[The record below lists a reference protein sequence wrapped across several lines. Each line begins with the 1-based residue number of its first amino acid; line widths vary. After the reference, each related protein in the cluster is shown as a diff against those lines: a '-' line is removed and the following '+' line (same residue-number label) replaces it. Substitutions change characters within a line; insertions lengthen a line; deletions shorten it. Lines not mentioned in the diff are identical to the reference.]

1 MTRTTRNAGKL
12 AAATLAALVIA
23 ACTDT
28 QSPTSTSGLTQPQA
42 QAVGDV
48 VASDVAALPEGMTFS
63 ASGSGLL
70 AQLAPPAAVG
80 PTPACTP
87 TRTPASPA
95 NSDGDPI
102 PDSVHVDFADCTT
115 SSGSYTV
122 TVSGTIDFVDPTPT
136 TTDFGLRTRYTDFTR
151 GVTNTATNQTRSTKE
166 SGIREVIASASGL
179 QETET
184 NFRTDHTF
192 FDGTTASHVRD
203 WSVTFTPDQGGT
215 IQHDHLPSGTL
226 AVSGTSSWTS
236 GSNSYS
242 LSVSTNP
249 PLHYNA
255 TCTVGPR
262 FDTGTVTAQ
271 VIKNGVT
278 TTVTVTFT
286 GCGQYSVS
294 KSAA

>member
-1 MTRTTRNAGKL
+1 MTRTTRHAGTL

-23 ACTDT
+23 ACTET

-48 VASDVAALPEGMTFS
+48 VASDVATLPEGMTFS

-70 AQLAPPAAVG
+70 AQLAPPAGVG
-80 PTPACTP
+80 TTAACTP

-102 PDSVHVDFADCTT
+102 PDSVHVDFAGCTS

-151 GVTNTATNQTRSTKE
+151 SVTNTATNQTRSTKE
-166 SGIREVIASASGL
+166 NGIREVIASASGL

-226 AVSGTSSWTS
+226 AVSGTSTWTS
-236 GSNSYS
+236 GANSYS
-242 LSVSTNP
+242 LSVNTDS

-262 FDTGTVTAQ
+262 FDAGTVTAKVTKQ
-271 VIKNGVT
+271 GVT

-286 GCGQYSVS
+286 ACGQYTVTRS
-294 KSAA
+294 

>member
-1 MTRTTRNAGKL
+1 MSHIARNASTL
-12 AAATLAALVIA
+12 AAATFVTLIVA

-28 QSPTSTSGLTQPQA
+28 QSPTSTPVLSQSQA

-48 VASDVAALPEGMTFS
+48 VANDVAALPEGMSFS

-70 AQLAPPAAVG
+70 AQLALPAAAG
-80 PTPACTP
+80 TTPVCTP
-87 TRTPASPA
+87 TRTPASPT

-102 PDSVHVDFADCTT
+102 PDSVRVDFAGCT
-115 SSGSYTV
+115 SSGGSYTI
-122 TVSGTIDFVDPTPT
+122 TISGTIDFVDPTPT
-136 TTDFGLRTRYTDFTR
+136 VTDFGLRTRYTDFTR
-151 GVTNTATNQTRSTKE
+151 SITNSATSQTRSTKE
-166 SGIREVIASASGL
+166 NGVREVIASASGL

-184 NFRTDHTF
+184 NFRTDFTF
-192 FDGTTASHVRD
+192 PNGTTASHVRD

-226 AVSGTSSWTS
+226 AVSGTSTWTS

-242 LSVSTNP
+242 LSVNTNP

-262 FDTGTVTAQ
+262 FDSGTVTAQ
-271 VIKNGVT
+271 VTKGGAT

-286 GCGQYSVS
+286 ACGQYTVTRS
-294 KSAA
+294 

>member
-1 MTRTTRNAGKL
+1 MLRTVRHESTL
-12 AAATLAALVIA
+12 AAAALAALIIA

-28 QSPTSTSGLTQPQA
+28 QSPPLTSGLTQPQA

-48 VASDVAALPEGMTFS
+48 VASDVAALPEGMSFS
-63 ASGSGLL
+63 GSGSGLL
-70 AQLAPPAAVG
+70 AQLAPPAAAG
-80 PTPACTP
+80 TTPACTP

-102 PDSVHVDFADCTT
+102 PDSVHVDFAGCT
-115 SSGSYTV
+115 SSGGSYTISI
-122 TVSGTIDFVDPTPT
+122 SGTIDFVDPTPT

-151 GVTNTATNQTRSTKE
+151 SVTNTATSQTRSTKE
-166 SGIREVIASASGL
+166 NGVREVIASASGL

-192 FDGTTASHVRD
+192 PNGTTASHVRD

-215 IQHDHLPSGTL
+215 IQHDGLPSGTL
-226 AVSGTSSWTS
+226 AVSGTSTWTS
-236 GSNSYS
+236 ASSSYS
-242 LSVSTNP
+242 LSVNTNP

-271 VIKNGVT
+271 VTKNGVT

-286 GCGQYSVS
+286 ACGQYTVTRS
-294 KSAA
+294 

>member
-1 MTRTTRNAGKL
+1 MPRTTRNACTL
-12 AAATLAALVIA
+12 AAATLVALVIA

-28 QSPTSTSGLTQPQA
+28 QSPPPPSTSGLSQPEA

-63 ASGSGLL
+63 GSGSGLL
-70 AQLAPPAAVG
+70 TQLAAPTAAG
-80 PTPACTP
+80 TTPACTP

-102 PDSVHVDFADCTT
+102 PDSVHVDFTGCTG
-115 SSGSYTV
+115 SGGSYTV
-122 TVSGTIDFVDPTPT
+122 TISGTIDFVDPTPT

-151 GVTNTATNQTRSTKE
+151 SVTNTATSQTRSTKE
-166 SGIREVIASASGL
+166 NGVREVIASASGL

-192 FDGTTASHVRD
+192 PNGTTASHVRD

-226 AVSGTSSWTS
+226 AVSGTSTWTS
-236 GSNSYS
+236 GSSSYS
-242 LSVSTNP
+242 LSINTNP

-262 FDTGTVTAQ
+262 FDAGTVTAQ
-271 VIKNGVT
+271 VTKNGVT

-286 GCGQYSVS
+286 ACGQYSVTRS
-294 KSAA
+294 

>member
-1 MTRTTRNAGKL
+1 MPRTVRNPSTL
-12 AAATLAALVIA
+12 AAATLAALVFA

-28 QSPTSTSGLTQPQA
+28 QSPSSTPVLSQSQA

-48 VASDVAALPEGMTFS
+48 VANDVAALPEGMSFS

-70 AQLAPPAAVG
+70 AQLAAPAAVG
-80 PTPACTP
+80 AMPACTP

-102 PDSVHVDFADCTT
+102 PDSVHVDFAGCTG
-115 SSGSYTV
+115 SSGSYTL
-122 TVSGTIDFVDPTPT
+122 TISGTIDFVDPTPT

-151 GVTNTATNQTRSTKE
+151 SVTNTATSQTRSTKE
-166 SGIREVIASASGL
+166 NGVREVIASASGL

-184 NFRTDHTF
+184 NFRTDVTF
-192 FDGTTASHVRD
+192 PNGTTASHGRD

-226 AVSGTSSWTS
+226 DVSGTSTWTS
-236 GSNSYS
+236 GSNSYA

-262 FDTGTVTAQ
+262 FDAGTVTAQ
-271 VIKNGVT
+271 VTKNGAT

-286 GCGQYSVS
+286 ACGEYTVHRS
-294 KSAA
+294 

>member
-1 MTRTTRNAGKL
+1 MTRTTRNAGTL

-48 VASDVAALPEGMTFS
+48 VASDIATLPEGMTFS
-63 ASGSGLL
+63 ASGSGQL

-80 PTPACTP
+80 TTPACTP
-87 TRTPASPA
+87 SRTPASPA

-102 PDSVHVDFADCTT
+102 PDSVHVDFAGCTS

-151 GVTNTATNQTRSTKE
+151 SVANTATNQTRSTKE
-166 SGIREVIASASGL
+166 NGVREVIASASGL

-226 AVSGTSSWTS
+226 AVSGTSTWTS

-242 LSVSTNP
+242 LSINTDS

-262 FDTGTVTAQ
+262 FDAGAVTTK
-271 VIKNGVT
+271 VTKNGVT

-286 GCGQYSVS
+286 ACGQYTVQRS
-294 KSAA
+294 

>member
-1 MTRTTRNAGKL
+1 MTRTTRNAGTL

-63 ASGSGLL
+63 ALGSGLL
-70 AQLAPPAAVG
+70 AQLAPPPAVG
-80 PTPACTP
+80 TTPACTP

-102 PDSVHVDFADCTT
+102 PDSVHVDFAGCTS

-151 GVTNTATNQTRSTKE
+151 SVTNTATNQTRSTKE
-166 SGIREVIASASGL
+166 NGVREVIASASGL

-184 NFRTDHTF
+184 NFQTDHTF
-192 FDGTTASHVRD
+192 FNGTTASHVRD

-226 AVSGTSSWTS
+226 AVSGTSTWTS

-242 LSVSTNP
+242 LSINTDS

-262 FDTGTVTAQ
+262 FDTGTVTAK
-271 VIKNGVT
+271 VTKNGVT

-286 GCGQYSVS
+286 ACGEYTVKRS
-294 KSAA
+294 

>member
-1 MTRTTRNAGKL
+1 MPRTTRHACTL
-12 AAATLAALVIA
+12 AAATLVAVIIA

-28 QSPTSTSGLTQPQA
+28 QSPPSTSGLSQPQA
-42 QAVGDV
+42 QAVGDG
-48 VASDVAALPEGMTFS
+48 VASDVAAVPEGMSFS

-70 AQLAPPAAVG
+70 AQLAAPAAAG
-80 PTPACTP
+80 TTPACTP
-87 TRTPASPA
+87 TRSPVSPA

-102 PDSVHVDFADCTT
+102 PDSVRVDFTGCTG
-115 SSGSYTV
+115 SGGSYAV
-122 TVSGTIDFVDPTPT
+122 TISGTIDFVDPTPT

-151 GVTNTATNQTRSTKE
+151 SVTNTATSKTRSTRE
-166 SGIREVIASASGL
+166 NGVREVIASAAGL

-192 FDGTTASHVRD
+192 PDGTTASHVRD

-262 FDTGTVTAQ
+262 FDAGTITVQ
-271 VIKNGVT
+271 VIKNGTT

-286 GCGQYSVS
+286 ACGQYTVTRS
-294 KSAA
+294 

>member
-1 MTRTTRNAGKL
+1 MTRTTRNAGTL

-80 PTPACTP
+80 TTPACTP

-102 PDSVHVDFADCTT
+102 PDSVHVDFAGCTS

-151 GVTNTATNQTRSTKE
+151 SVTNTATSQTRSTKE
-166 SGIREVIASASGL
+166 NGVREVIASASGL
-179 QETET
+179 KKTET

-192 FDGTTASHVRD
+192 PNGTTASHVRD
-203 WSVTFTPDQGGT
+203 WSVTFTPDQGDT
-215 IQHDHLPSGTL
+215 IKHDHLPNGTL
-226 AVSGTSSWTS
+226 AVSRTSPLTPGPSSCTI
-236 GSNSYS
+236 
-242 LSVSTNP
+242 STNTHP
-249 PLHYNA
+249 PLHHNA
-255 TCTVGPR
+255 TCTVGPPL
-262 FDTGTVTAQ
+262 DSGTVTAQ
-271 VIKNGVT
+271 VTKNGVT

-286 GCGQYSVS
+286 ACGQYSVTRS
-294 KSAA
+294 

>member
-1 MTRTTRNAGKL
+1 MLHTVRNASTL
-12 AAATLAALVIA
+12 AAATLAALIIA

-28 QSPTSTSGLTQPQA
+28 QSPPSTPGLSQSQA

-48 VASDVAALPEGMTFS
+48 VANDIAALPEGMSFS
-63 ASGSGLL
+63 GSGSGLL
-70 AQLAPPAAVG
+70 AQLAAPAAAG
-80 PTPACTP
+80 ATPTCTP

-102 PDSVHVDFADCTT
+102 PDSVHVDFAGCTG
-115 SSGSYTV
+115 SGGSYAV
-122 TVSGTIDFVDPTPT
+122 TISGTIDFVDPTPT
-136 TTDFGLRTRYTDFTR
+136 VTDFGLRTRYTDFTR
-151 GVTNTATNQTRSTKE
+151 SVTNSATSQSSSTKE
-166 SGIREVIASASGL
+166 NGVREVIASASGL

-192 FDGTTASHVRD
+192 PNGTTASHVRD

-226 AVSGTSSWTS
+226 AVSGTSTWTS

-242 LSVSTNP
+242 LSIHTNP

-262 FDTGTVTAQ
+262 FDAGTVTAQ
-271 VIKNGVT
+271 VTKNGVT

-286 GCGQYSVS
+286 ACGQYTVTRS
-294 KSAA
+294 